1 MDGRTDAPRDRPKTV
16 IVGVVPHQSDTV
28 LLRAADF
35 ASALG
40 AELVCACVDRSRYP
54 IGENPDGSVVALPF
68 DPDLPEFTD
77 EGFDAGIQQHID
89 EVLRGKPVRWSVRS
103 VAGEPVRALAHL
115 ADTLDA
121 EMIVVGTRDGAR
133 SSIQEFFGGSLA
145 VHLAHRQKRPVMV
158 VPVSPTPRGEKLP
171 WEDA

>member
-1 MDGRTDAPRDRPKTV
+1 MDGQTDAPRDRPKTV

-28 LLRAADF
+28 VLRAADF

-40 AELVCACVDRSRYP
+40 AELVCACVNRTRYP
-54 IGENPDGSVVALPF
+54 IGENPDGSVVTLPF

-77 EGFDAGIQQHID
+77 EEFDPGIQQHID

>member
-1 MDGRTDAPRDRPKTV
+1 MSEQADVPGRAKSV
-16 IVGVVPHQSDTV
+16 VVGVVPHQSDAV

-35 ASALG
+35 AAALG
-40 AELVCACVDRSRYP
+40 AELVCVGVDRSRYTV
-54 IGENPDGSVVALPF
+54 GENPDGSPVTLPF
-68 DPDLPEFTD
+68 DPDLPELGD
-77 EGFDAGIQQHID
+77 AEFDAALQGHI
-89 EVLRGKPVRWSVRS
+89 EELLRDKAVRWSVHA
-103 VAGEPVRALAHL
+103 VAGEPVRALAQL

-158 VPVSPTPRGEKLP
+158 IPVSPTPRGEKLP

>member
-1 MDGRTDAPRDRPKTV
+1 MDGQSDAPGGRRKTV
-16 IVGVVPHQSDTV
+16 VVGVVPHQSDVV

-35 ASALG
+35 AAALG
-40 AELVCACVDRSRYP
+40 ADLVCAGVDRARYTV
-54 IGENPDGSVVALPF
+54 GENTDGSTVTLPF
-68 DPDLPEFTD
+68 DPDLPELGD
-77 EGFDAGIQQHID
+77 EEFDAGIQRHIE
-89 EVLRGKPVRWSVRS
+89 EVLRGKAVRWSVRAL
-103 VAGEPVRALAHL
+103 AGEPVRALAQL

>member
-1 MDGRTDAPRDRPKTV
+1 MDGPTDAPHVGSKTV
-16 IVGVVPHQSDTV
+16 VVGVVPHQSDTV

-35 ASALG
+35 AAALG
-40 AELVCACVDRSRYP
+40 AELVCACVDRARYP
-54 IGENPDGSVVALPF
+54 GGGNADGSAVALPI

-77 EGFDAGIQQHID
+77 EEFDAGIQRHID
-89 EVLRGKPVRWSVRS
+89 EVLRGKPVQWSVRLM
-103 VAGEPVRALAHL
+103 AGDPVRVLTQL

-158 VPVSPTPRGEKLP
+158 VPVSPTPHGEKLP

>member
-1 MDGRTDAPRDRPKTV
+1 MNGPTDAPHDRTKTV

-28 LLRAADF
+28 VLRAADF
-35 ASALG
+35 AAALD

-54 IGENPDGSVVALPF
+54 VDEDADGAVIALPI

-77 EGFDAGIQQHID
+77 EEFDAGIQRHLD
-89 EVLRGKPVRWSVRS
+89 EVLRGKPVRWSVRLM
-103 VAGEPVRALAHL
+103 AGDPVRVLTRL

-158 VPVSPTPRGEKLP
+158 VPVSPTPHGEKLP
-171 WEDA
+171 WEEA

>member
-1 MDGRTDAPRDRPKTV
+1 MAGHTDAPQDRTKTV

-40 AELVCACVDRSRYP
+40 AELVCACVDRARYP
-54 IGENPDGSVVALPF
+54 VGENADGSAVTLPI
-68 DPDLPEFTD
+68 DPDLPEFT
-77 EGFDAGIQQHID
+77 EEFDAGIQQHLD
-89 EVLRGKPVRWSVRS
+89 EVLRGKRVRWSVRMM
-103 VAGEPVRALAHL
+103 AGDPVRVLTRL

-158 VPVSPTPRGEKLP
+158 VPVSPTPHGEKLP